1 MLNLRHVVGGVV
13 VAALLLSLGS
23 CAPEEKAT
31 NEQPKKEQ
39 GTERTEKWKLSD
51 ITATEEAEVSVDF
64 GLATIDFAPTESERL
79 LKVSW
84 GVTAEVVDPDAV
96 SKTQEINDPSEDP
109 EKLAALTG
117 RYRILDMDDVAL
129 IEPEGGSFRALWVI
143 EPEAHRIVSDLGQAV
158 TASEVS
164 PGPWH
169 WTSQISAKYDGPG
182 RFLGLLEVG
191 TKANVVALFRV
202 PKDVDLGKLRLQIAD
217 QEPQE
222 IKRGG

>member
-1 MLNLRHVVGGVV
+1 MLNLRHLVGGV
-13 VAALLLSLGS
+13 AIASLLLSLGS
-23 CAPEEKAT
+23 CASEEKAA
-31 NEQPKKEQ
+31 NEQANNEKAVEI
-39 GTERTEKWKLSD
+39 TEAWKLSE
-51 ITATEEAEVSVDF
+51 ITATDETEVSVDF
-64 GLATIDFAPTESERL
+64 GLASLDFAPTESERL

-84 GVTAEVVDPDAV
+84 SVTAEVADPDAV
-96 SKTQEINDPSEDP
+96 SKIQAINDPSEDP

-117 RYRILDMDDVAL
+117 RYRILDMDDVDL
-129 IEPEGGSFRALWVI
+129 IDTVGRYSALWVI
-143 EPEAHRIVSDLGQAV
+143 EPEARRIVSDLGQAV

-202 PKDVDLGKLRLQIAD
+202 PKDVDLGKLRLQIED
-217 QEPQE
+217 QEAQPV
-222 IKRGG
+222 KVGG